1 MVKHFICEAFD
12 VQGVLAPVF
21 TPFLESGSIDFS
33 IIPSYMAYLNEN
45 HINGILVGGTTG
57 EGMSLSVH
65 ERKSLFEAWIAAARP
80 FGTKVIAQVGGAPL
94 PDVLE
99 LATHAEN
106 LKADGLMTLPEL
118 YYKPRTVD
126 QLVCYLQ
133 QVSGAA
139 STLPIVYYHF
149 PMMTGVDVSMPKLF
163 QEASKLKLKLK
174 LPNFKGVKADLGV
187 AMEVAHLLREDQKIF
202 IANHHIAPSVLMG
215 HDTSIATVTNL
226 FPVLVH
232 NIVSAV
238 KDSDVVNARVLQ
250 KRLNEIVTALA
261 VEGDF
266 VPAMKTAM
274 ELVTGIRMGQTRP
287 PLVSFNYEQRSR
299 LKDTLIR
306 LDVKLQDT
314 A

>member
-1 MVKHFICEAFD
+1 
-12 VQGVLAPVF
+12 
-21 TPFLESGSIDFS
+21 
-33 IIPSYMAYLNEN
+33 MAYLNEH

-65 ERKSLFEAWIAAARP
+65 ERKSLLEAWIAAARL

-106 LKADGLMTLPEL
+106 LKADGIMTLPEL
-118 YYKPRTVD
+118 YYKLKTVD

-139 STLPIVYYHF
+139 PTLPIIYYHF
-149 PMMTGVDVSMPKLF
+149 PMMTGVDVSMNKLF
-163 QEASKLKLKLK
+163 HEASTK

-226 FPVLVH
+226 FPDLVH

-250 KRLNEIVTALA
+250 KRLNEVVTALA
-261 VEGDF
+261 VVGDF
-266 VPAMKTAM
+266 VPAMKAAM
-274 ELVTGIRMGQTRP
+274 ELVTGIRVGQTRL
-287 PLVSFNYEQRSR
+287 PLVSFNNEQRSR
-299 LKDTLIR
+299 LKDILIH
-306 LDVKLQDT
+306 LDVKLQS
-314 A
+314 AE